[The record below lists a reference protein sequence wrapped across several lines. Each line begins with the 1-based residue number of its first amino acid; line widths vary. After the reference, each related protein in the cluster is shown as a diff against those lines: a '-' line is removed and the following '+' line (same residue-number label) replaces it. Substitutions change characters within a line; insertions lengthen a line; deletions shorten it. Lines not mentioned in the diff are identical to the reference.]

1 MVVICLICEKK
12 NFLIL
17 LSFYPDSYWEWQ
29 KIKCMLKST
38 FFKINLIVLLLIIG
52 NKTMA
57 QSTENAVLPDNLKW
71 SERTALTILNTYPK
85 ASQIDGTKKPKWDYK
100 MGLVL
105 FAFEKLYQKTN
116 DKKYFN
122 YIKEYADELIDAEGN
137 ITDYNIK
144 DYNIDS
150 ANPGKLLFNL
160 LDETKDN
167 RYKKV
172 IEQLRHQIETQ
183 PRTASG
189 GFWHKQIYPNQM
201 WIDGLYMAEPFYTQ
215 YTVKYENGKAL
226 DDIAKQFELVQN
238 HLVDQKTGL
247 VYQAW
252 DESKEIAWAN
262 PETGTSPTIWGRG
275 IGWYMMA
282 LVETLDYY
290 PKSNPNYKKLA
301 GYLNQMAKSAVA
313 HKSAS
318 GLWYQ
323 VADKPDLKD
332 NYLESSA
339 SAMIIYSLAKGA
351 DKGYLSSAYKK
362 MAQKSFD
369 AYIAAFVKKD
379 KNGEIIISNVSSS
392 VGLGG
397 KPFRD
402 GTNEYYTNSKAKDNS
417 SPALAAFLLSAI
429 ELKK

>member
-1 MVVICLICEKK
+1 MFKSSFK
-12 NFLIL
+12 N
-17 LSFYPDSYWEWQ
+17 
-29 KIKCMLKST
+29 
-38 FFKINLIVLLLIIG
+38 INLIVLLLIFSS
-52 NKTMA
+52 KTIA
-57 QSTENAVLPDNLKW
+57 QTNENPVLADNLKW
-71 SERTALTILNTYPK
+71 SERTALTILNKYPK
-85 ASQIDGTKKPKWDYK
+85 AYQIDGTEKPKWDYK

-105 FAFEKLYQKTN
+105 SGFEKLYQKTN
-116 DKKYFN
+116 DKKYID
-122 YIKEYADELIDAEGN
+122 YIKDYADEMIDAEGN
-137 ITDYNIK
+137 IKKYDIK
-144 DYNIDS
+144 EYNIDC

-160 LDETKDN
+160 YEITKDN
-167 RYKKV
+167 RYLKV
-172 IEQLRHQIETQ
+172 IQQLRAQLETQ

-238 HLVDQKTGL
+238 HLVDKKNGL

-290 PKSNPNYKKLA
+290 PKNNPKQKELIA
-301 GYLNQMAKSAVA
+301 YLNQIAKSAVE
-313 HKSAS
+313 HKSKS

-323 VADKPDLKD
+323 VADKPELKD
-332 NYLESSA
+332 NYLESSS

-351 DKGYLSSAYKK
+351 DKGYLASSYKK
-362 MAQKSFD
+362 IAQKSFD
-369 AYIAAFVKKD
+369 AYIKEFVKKD
-379 KNGEIIISNVSSS
+379 DKGQIIISNVSSN

-402 GTNEYYTNSKAKDNS
+402 GTNQYYISSKAKDNS

-429 ELKK
+429 ELNK

>member
-1 MVVICLICEKK
+1 MAKIHQLQEY
-12 NFLIL
+12 NF
-17 LSFYPDSYWEWQ
+17 
-29 KIKCMLKST
+29 MLKPT
-38 FFKINLIVLLLIIG
+38 FIKINLIVLLLIIST
-52 NKTMA
+52 KTIA
-57 QSTENAVLPDNLKW
+57 QAHENSVLPNNLKW
-71 SERTALTILNTYPK
+71 SERTAFTILDKYPK
-85 ASQIDGTKKPKWDYK
+85 AWQIDGTEKPKWDYK

-105 FAFEKLYQKTN
+105 SAFEKLYQKTN

-137 ITDYNIK
+137 NSKYERDE
-144 DYNIDS
+144 YNIDC
-150 ANPGKLLFNL
+150 ANPGKLLFKL
-160 LDETKDN
+160 YDETKDK
-167 RYKKV
+167 RYLKV
-172 IEQLRHQIETQ
+172 LQELRKQLENQ

-215 YTVKYENGKAL
+215 YTVRFENGKAL
-226 DDIAKQFELVQN
+226 NDIAKQFELVQI

-252 DESKEIAWAN
+252 DESKEIGWAN

-282 LVETLDYY
+282 LVETLEYY
-290 PKSNPNYKKLA
+290 PKTHPKYKALTED
-301 GYLNQMAKSAVA
+301 LNQIAKSVVQ

-323 VADKPDLKD
+323 VADKPER
-332 NYLESSA
+332 NGNFLESSA
-339 SAMIIYSLAKGA
+339 SAMIIYALAKGTN
-351 DKGYLSSAYKK
+351 KGYLKPIYKK
-362 MAQKSFD
+362 TAEESFE
-369 AYIAAFVKKD
+369 AYLKEFVSKD
-379 KNGEIIISNVSSS
+379 NQGHIIISKVSSN

-402 GTNEYYTNSKAKDNS
+402 GTNEYYIKSKTKDNS
-417 SPALAAFLLSAI
+417 SPALAAFLLSAL
-429 ELKK
+429 ELEK

>member
-1 MVVICLICEKK
+1 MAKK
-12 NFLIL
+12 QHTIL
-17 LSFYPDSYWEWQ
+17 KYMSKQ
-29 KIKCMLKST
+29 V
-38 FFKINLIVLLLIIG
+38 FKNINLIVLLLIFSS
-52 NKTMA
+52 KTIA
-57 QSTENAVLPDNLKW
+57 QTNENTVLPDKLKW
-71 SERTALTILNTYPK
+71 SERTAITILNKYPK
-85 ASQIDGTKKPKWDYK
+85 AYQIDGTEKPKWDYK

-105 FAFEKLYQKTN
+105 SGFEKLYQKTN

-122 YIKEYADELIDAEGN
+122 YIKEYADEMIDIDGN
-137 ITDYNIK
+137 IKKYDINE
-144 DYNIDS
+144 YNIDC

-160 LDETKDN
+160 YDETKDN
-167 RYKKV
+167 RYLKV
-172 IEQLRHQIETQ
+172 IQQLRTQLESQ

-201 WIDGLYMAEPFYTQ
+201 WIDGLYMAEPFYTE
-215 YTVKYENGKAL
+215 YTVKYEKEKAL

-238 HLVDQKTGL
+238 HLVDKKIGL

-252 DESKEIAWAN
+252 DESKQIAWAN

-275 IGWYMMA
+275 NGWYMMA
-282 LVETLDYY
+282 LVETLDYF
-290 PKSNPNYKKLA
+290 PKSHPKYKTLIK
-301 GYLNQMAKSAVA
+301 YLNQIAKSVVE

-323 VADKPDLKD
+323 VADKPDLKG

-339 SAMIIYSLAKGA
+339 SAMIIYSLAKAA
-351 DKGYLSSAYKK
+351 DKGYLSSSYKK
-362 MAQKSFD
+362 TAQKSFD
-369 AYIAAFVKKD
+369 AYLKEFVKKD
-379 KNGEIIISNVSSS
+379 EKGQVIISNVSSN

-402 GTNEYYTNSKAKDNS
+402 GTNEYYSNSKAKDNS

-429 ELKK
+429 ELNK

>member
-1 MVVICLICEKK
+1 
-12 NFLIL
+12 
-17 LSFYPDSYWEWQ
+17 
-29 KIKCMLKST
+29 MLKST
-38 FFKINLIVLLLIIG
+38 FLKINLIVSLLIIG
-52 NKTMA
+52 NKTIA
-57 QSTENAVLPDNLKW
+57 QTNENTVLADNLKW
-71 SERTALTILNTYPK
+71 SERTALTILKNYPK

-116 DKKYFN
+116 HEKYFN
-122 YIKEYADELIDAEGN
+122 YIREYADELIDAQGN

-144 DYNIDS
+144 DYNIDCV
-150 ANPGKLLFNL
+150 NPGKLLFNL
-160 LDETKDN
+160 YDQTKDD

-172 IEQLRHQIETQ
+172 IEQLRAQIETQ

-189 GFWHKQIYPNQM
+189 GFWHKGIYPNQM

-215 YTVKYENGKAL
+215 YTVRYEKGKAL
-226 DDIAKQFELVQN
+226 DDIAKQFELAQN

-262 PETGTSPTIWGRG
+262 PESGTSPTIWGRA

-290 PKSNPNYKKLA
+290 PKTNPNFKKLA
-301 GYLNQMAKSAVA
+301 GYLNQIAKSAVE
-313 HKSAS
+313 HKSAT

-323 VADKPDLKD
+323 VADKRDLKD
-332 NYLESSA
+332 NYLESSC

-351 DKGYLSSAYKK
+351 DKGYLSSDYKK
-362 MAQKSFD
+362 VAQKSFD
-369 AYIAAFVKKD
+369 AFIATFVKKD
-379 KNGEIIISNVSSS
+379 KNGEIVISNVSSS

-402 GTNEYYTNSKAKDNS
+402 GTNQYYTNSKAKDNS

>member
-1 MVVICLICEKK
+1 M
-12 NFLIL
+12 F
-17 LSFYPDSYWEWQ
+17 
-29 KIKCMLKST
+29 KST
-38 FFKINLIVLLLIIG
+38 LKTISFAKCAIVLLLIFG
-52 NKTMA
+52 CKMTA
-57 QSTENAVLPDNLKW
+57 QTNQTNILADNLKW
-71 SERTALTILNTYPK
+71 SERTATTILNKYPK
-85 ASQIDGTKKPKWDYK
+85 AWQIDGTEKPKWDYK

-105 FAFEKLYQKTN
+105 SAFEKLYQKTG
-116 DKKYFN
+116 DKKYLD
-122 YIKEYADELIDAEGN
+122 YIKAYADELIDADGN
-137 ITDYNIK
+137 IAKYDEEE
-144 DYNIDS
+144 YNIDC

-160 LDETKDN
+160 YDITKDE
-167 RYKKV
+167 RYLKV
-172 IEQLRHQIETQ
+172 IKQLRNQLENQ

-215 YTVKYENGKAL
+215 YTVRYENGKAL
-226 DDIAKQFELVQN
+226 DDIAKQFELVHN

-262 PETGTSPTIWGRG
+262 PQTGTSPTIWGRG

-290 PKSNPNYKKLA
+290 PKTNPKYKVLE
-301 GYLNQMAKSAVA
+301 GYLNEIAKSAVA

-323 VADKPDLKD
+323 VADKPELKD
-332 NYLESSA
+332 NFQESSS
-339 SAMIIYSLAKGA
+339 SAMIIYALAKGA
-351 DKGYLSSAYKK
+351 DIGHLASNYRKI
-362 MAQKSFD
+362 AQKSFD
-369 AYIAAFVKKD
+369 AFVKEFVRKD
-379 KNGEIIISNVSSS
+379 EKGEIIISNVSSN

-402 GTNEYYTNSKAKDNS
+402 GTNEYYIKSKTKDNS
-417 SPALAAFLLSAI
+417 SPALAAFLLSAL

>member
-1 MVVICLICEKK
+1 
-12 NFLIL
+12 
-17 LSFYPDSYWEWQ
+17 
-29 KIKCMLKST
+29 MLKST
-38 FFKINLIVLLLIIG
+38 FIKINLIVFLLIISS
-52 NKTMA
+52 KTIA
-57 QSTENAVLPDNLKW
+57 QNDNNAVLADNLKW

-85 ASQIDGTKKPKWDYK
+85 ASQIDGTKEPKWDYK

-105 FAFEKLYQKTN
+105 AAFEKLYQKTN

-122 YIKEYADELIDAEGN
+122 YIKEYADELIDA
-137 ITDYNIK
+137 DAKIK
-144 DYNIDS
+144 KYDIKEYNIDC

-160 LDETKDN
+160 YNETKDN
-167 RYKKV
+167 RYLKV
-172 IEQLRHQIETQ
+172 LQMLRDQLDNQ

-201 WIDGLYMAEPFYTQ
+201 WVDGLYMAEPFYTQ

-226 DDIAKQFELVQN
+226 DDIARQFELVQN
-238 HLVDQKTGL
+238 HLVDKKTGL

-275 IGWYMMA
+275 IGWYMMS
-282 LVETLDYY
+282 LVEVLDYY
-290 PKSNPNYKKLA
+290 PKTNPKYKTLT
-301 GYLNQMAKSAVA
+301 GYLNQIAKSTVE

-323 VADKPDLKD
+323 IADKPDLKD
-332 NYLESSA
+332 NFLESSA
-339 SAMIIYSLAKGA
+339 SAMIIYSLAKAA
-351 DKGYLSSAYKK
+351 DKGYLASKYKK
-362 MAQKSFD
+362 VAQNSFD
-369 AYIAAFVKKD
+369 AFVKEFVKKD
-379 KNGEIIISNVSSS
+379 QKGEVIISNVSSN

-402 GTNEYYTNSKAKDNS
+402 GTNDYYLNSKAKDNS

-429 ELKK
+429 ELNK

>member
-1 MVVICLICEKK
+1 
-12 NFLIL
+12 
-17 LSFYPDSYWEWQ
+17 
-29 KIKCMLKST
+29 MLKST

-137 ITDYNIK
+137 ITDYNIA

-160 LDETKDN
+160 LDKTKDN

-215 YTVKYENGKAL
+215 YTVRYENGKAL
-226 DDIAKQFELVQN
+226 DDIARQFELVQN

-262 PETGTSPTIWGRG
+262 PETGTSPTIWARG

-301 GYLNQMAKSAVA
+301 GYLNQIAKSAVA
-313 HKSAS
+313 HKSVS

-351 DKGYLSSAYKK
+351 DKGYLSSGYKK
-362 MAQKSFD
+362 IAQKSFD
-369 AYIAAFVKKD
+369 AYLAAFVKKD

>member
-1 MVVICLICEKK
+1 MSKLAFIKENFNKVV
-12 NFLIL
+12 F
-17 LSFYPDSYWEWQ
+17 
-29 KIKCMLKST
+29 T
-38 FFKINLIVLLLIIG
+38 LLLILSSKAIAQE
-52 NKTMA
+52 NKT
-57 QSTENAVLPDNLKW
+57 AVLPGNLKW

-137 ITDYNIK
+137 IADYNIK
-144 DYNIDS
+144 DYNIDCV
-150 ANPGKLLFNL
+150 NPGKLLFNL
-160 LDETKDN
+160 YHETKDN
-167 RYKKV
+167 RYQKV
-172 IEQLRHQIETQ
+172 IEQLRVQIESQ

-215 YTVKYENGKAL
+215 YTVKYEKGKAL

-262 PETGTSPTIWGRG
+262 PETGNSPTIWGRG

-290 PKSNPNYKKLA
+290 PKTNPNYKKLA
-301 GYLNQMAKSAVA
+301 DYLNQIAKSAVE

-323 VADKPDLKD
+323 VADKPDLKG
-332 NYLESSA
+332 NYLESSS

-351 DKGYLSSAYKK
+351 DKGYLSSNYKK
-362 MAQKSFD
+362 IAQKSFD
-369 AYIAAFVKKD
+369 AFRTAFVKKD

-417 SPALAAFLLSAI
+417 SPALATFLLSAI

>member
-1 MVVICLICEKK
+1 
-12 NFLIL
+12 
-17 LSFYPDSYWEWQ
+17 
-29 KIKCMLKST
+29 MLKST
-38 FFKINLIVLLLIIG
+38 FLKINLIVLLLIIG
-52 NKTMA
+52 NKTIA
-57 QSTENAVLPDNLKW
+57 QTNENAVLADNLKW
-71 SERTALTILNTYPK
+71 SERTALTILKTYPK

-100 MGLVL
+100 MALVL

-144 DYNIDS
+144 DYNIDCV
-150 ANPGKLLFNL
+150 NPGKLLFNL
-160 LDETKDN
+160 YDQTKDN

-172 IEQLRHQIETQ
+172 IEQLRDQIESQ

-189 GFWHKQIYPNQM
+189 GFWHKGIYPNQM

-215 YTVKYENGKAL
+215 YTVRYEKGKSL

-262 PETGTSPTIWGRG
+262 PETGTSPTIWGRA

-290 PKSNPNYKKLA
+290 PKTNPNFKKLV
-301 GYLNQMAKSAVA
+301 GYLNQIAKSAVE
-313 HKSAS
+313 HKSAT

-332 NYLESSA
+332 NYLESSC

-351 DKGYLSSAYKK
+351 DKGYLSSDYKK
-362 MAQKSFD
+362 LAQKSFD
-369 AYIAAFVKKD
+369 TFIATFVKKD
-379 KNGEIIISNVSSS
+379 KNGEIVISNVSSS

-402 GTNEYYTNSKAKDNS
+402 GTNQYYTNSKAKDNS